1 MRVML
6 LQPDQEEGLGLQS
19 LMRLE
24 PLGLEMLAGA
34 LGVGHQ
40 VRFVDLRVEEHT
52 LDTVLADFDPQ
63 LVGVTSSF
71 TMGMPGALEVAE
83 RVKAVCRKAFTVLGA
98 HHPSLNPEDF
108 HHEVVD
114 AIAVGE
120 GEATVKELADSL
132 EAGKDLAQVPGLV
145 LNRPSEQFFTGTR
158 EPLRDLDSLPYPDR
172 SIARHLR
179 SHYHL
184 FRKAPIAAVETT
196 RGCPHQC
203 SYCAVWRF
211 YQETVRFKS
220 PERVVRELEMVEEPN
235 VFFTDDNFMASVK
248 RAREIARL
256 IRERG
261 LHKLYFFQARSDSIV
276 RHPELLSAWREIGL
290 QTVFIGF
297 EKPDQQ
303 GLDALNKR
311 NSAHN
316 NEVAL
321 DLLRRLGIEPVVSF
335 IVDPDYDR
343 EAFATLRAYVRR
355 LRLKRPFFAV
365 LTPLPGTAL
374 FEQWKERLSTR
385 DYRLFDLLHAVVPT
399 FLEPGRFYRELAAL
413 YKAAYPR
420 WKLTLGQLV
429 LALDDL
435 FSTESRPYAQR
446 AMLKGMRRLSQPEA
460 YSR

>member
-1 MRVML
+1 MRIML

-34 LGVGHQ
+34 LSPAHQ
-40 VRFVDLRVEEHT
+40 VRVLDLRVEEHT
-52 LDTVLADFDPQ
+52 LDVALEDFDPH

-71 TMGMPGALEVAE
+71 TVGTPQALGVAGH
-83 RVKAVCRKAFTVLGA
+83 VKTICPKAFTVLGA
-98 HHPSLNPEDF
+98 HHPSLHPEDF
-108 HHEVVD
+108 RHEAVD

-132 EAGKDLAQVPGLV
+132 ATGKDIARVPGLV
-145 LNRPSEQFFTGTR
+145 LNRPGGQSFTGAR
-158 EPLRDLDSLPYPDR
+158 ELLRDLDSLPYPNR
-172 SIARHLR
+172 SIARHVR

-184 FRKAPIAAVETT
+184 FRKAPIAAVETS

-203 SYCAVWRF
+203 NFCAVWRF

-235 VFFTDDNFMASVK
+235 VFFTDDNFLASVS

-256 IRERG
+256 IKERG

-276 RHPELLSAWREIGL
+276 RHPELLSTWREIGL

-297 EKPDQQ
+297 EKPEQQ
-303 GLDALNKR
+303 GLDALNKH

-316 NEVAL
+316 NEAAL
-321 DLLRRLGIEPVVSF
+321 DLLRRLGIEPIVSF

-343 EAFATLRAYVRR
+343 EAFATLRAYVHR

-374 FEQWKERLSTR
+374 FDQLKERLNTR

-399 FLEPGRFYRELAAL
+399 MLEPGRFYRELAAL
-413 YKAAYPR
+413 YRAAYPR

-435 FSTESRPYAQR
+435 FSTASRPYSQR
-446 AMLKGMRRLSQPEA
+446 AMLTGMRRLSQPEA
-460 YSR
+460 YGR